1 MKIERKLT
9 AEDAADLRELYG
21 SGDYTIR
28 QLSEMYDVALTTA
41 WSIIT
46 GRSYKDVSGGEPV
59 TLPDGRH
66 TFKKQGLTGADH
78 PMHLLDESEVI
89 AIRRKIAKDGVYGQ
103 KMKLYRALAYKYG
116 IAQITVS
123 SIAKQHT
130 WKHLPSVEQL
140 RKEMQRGG
148 KHE

>member
-1 MKIERKLT
+1 MKIARKLS
-9 AEDAADLRELYG
+9 AEDVTDMRELYS

-28 QLSEMYDVALTTA
+28 QLSDMYGVASVTT
-41 WSIIT
+41 WNILT
-46 GRSYKDVSGGEPV
+46 GRSYKDITGGEAV
-59 TLPDGRH
+59 TLPNGKH
-66 TFKKQGLTGADH
+66 TFKKPGLTGNDH

-103 KMKLYRALAYKYG
+103 RMKLYRALAYKYG
-116 IAQITVS
+116 VAQITIS